1 MKNNAL
7 RSWLVAGLGIAA
19 ALAGAGP
26 LLAAKPLTL
35 VDHGRELFERQWV
48 AGEAASAG
56 GDGLGPMFN
65 HVSCAACHRQG
76 GLGGAGPVDV
86 NALMLSV
93 NIPKLPEATQR
104 KEFLA
109 ALKSLHPGFLTSD
122 GDIQQNLILHRF
134 STDPRYTALRQ
145 RLAGPDRPF
154 QPSASERETIQSDVA
169 RRPFRTATP
178 KASLTLA
185 ITERNTPALFGARL
199 IDSIPDAVFH
209 SLAAAQSK
217 HPEVSGRVPPVEV
230 TKVGRFGWRGQIE
243 HLHDFVLGACANEMG
258 LEVPGQAQP
267 VDPLLPE
274 YRPAGQD
281 LTAAQCLS
289 LTSFVASLP
298 APKFV
303 RPESDEKQRLVDAGR
318 KVFHKIGC
326 TACHI
331 ESIGQIQGI
340 YSDLLLHDMGP
351 KLADPVLAQPT
362 LVVSSQNLTSQ
373 QRVESI
379 QQQPV
384 AKKQVP
390 HQYYGGTVV
399 TSAMFSTG
407 DSEFTLFTPVDSR
420 TAMQTEFRPLE
431 TNRSQEWRT
440 PPLWG
445 LADSAP
451 YMHDGRAATIAEAI
465 VLHGGEAKGTTSR
478 YLALELEDRLALAE
492 FLYCLRAP

>member
-1 MKNNAL
+1 MKNSAL
-7 RSWLVAGLGIAA
+7 RNWLVTGLGIAA
-19 ALAGAGP
+19 ALACASP
-26 LLAAKPLTL
+26 LLAAKPLTV
-35 VDHGRELFERQWV
+35 VDQGRELFERQWV
-48 AGEAASAG
+48 AGESASAG

-93 NIPKLPEATQR
+93 NVPKLPEATQR

-109 ALKSLHPGFLTSD
+109 ALKNLHPGFLTSG

-154 QPSASERETIQSDVA
+154 QPSTSEREAIQSDVA

-178 KASLTLA
+178 TATLTLA

-199 IDSIPDAVFH
+199 IDTIPDAVLH

-217 HPEVSGRVPPVEV
+217 HPEVSGRVAPVEV

-281 LTAAQCLS
+281 LTAAQCMS

-298 APKFV
+298 APRFV

-362 LVVSSQNLTSQ
+362 LVATSQNLTTQ
-373 QRVESI
+373 ERVKAI

-384 AKKQVP
+384 AKQTR
-390 HQYYGGTVV
+390 QMYYGGTVV
-399 TSAMFSTG
+399 TSAMFSSG
-407 DSEFTLFTPVDSR
+407 DSEFTLFRPLNSK
-420 TAMQTEFRPLE
+420 TAVQTEFRPLE

-451 YMHDGRAATIAEAI
+451 YMHDGRAATIAEAL
-465 VLHGGEAKGTTSR
+465 VLHGGEATAATSR
-478 YLALELEDRLALAE
+478 YLALELEDRLALVE
-492 FLYCLRAP
+492 FLNCLRAP